1 MTDYT
6 PIDCGLHSRYELA
19 VMHRQPSRIS
29 WRDEQGDI
37 HMELLTPCD
46 LLTRA
51 GAEYLVADSP
61 DGRRLELRLDRIQH
75 FEPR

>member
-1 MTDYT
+1 
-6 PIDCGLHSRYELA
+6 
-19 VMHRQPSRIS
+19 V
-29 WRDEQGDI
+29 
-37 HMELLTPCD
+37 ELLTPCD